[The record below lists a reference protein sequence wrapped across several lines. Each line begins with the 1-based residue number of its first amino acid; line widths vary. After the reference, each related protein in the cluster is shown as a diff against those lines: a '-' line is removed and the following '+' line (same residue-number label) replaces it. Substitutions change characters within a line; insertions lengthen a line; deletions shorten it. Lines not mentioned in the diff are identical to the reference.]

1 MHLRRRQARLPHETI
16 ITLIDVVF
24 FLLVFFMLVG
34 RMDATSPFEL
44 SPPISLN
51 GDALPAGGVTV
62 SLAVDGR
69 LALDGVVRPRG
80 DIVERLRAVV
90 AASEEPLLVRINA
103 QAGAPVRYLLRLV
116 TALESLERGDV
127 VLVVTPKVR

>member
-34 RMDATSPFEL
+34 RMDTTSPFEL

-80 DIVERLRAVV
+80 EIVERLRAMATV
-90 AASEEPLLVRINA
+90 SNEPLLVRINA
-103 QAGAPVRYLLRLV
+103 HAGAPVRHLLRLV
-116 TALESLERGDV
+116 TALESLEKGDV

>member
-1 MHLRRRQARLPHETI
+1 MRFRRHQVRPQHETI

-44 SPPISLN
+44 SPPISAN
-51 GDALPAGGVTV
+51 GDSLPSGGVTV

-69 LALDGVVRPRG
+69 LALDGVERPRG
-80 DIVERLRAVV
+80 EIIERLHAMVTQ
-90 AASEEPLLVRINA
+90 SKEPLLVRINA
-103 QAGAPVRYLLRLV
+103 QAGAPVRHLLHLV
-116 TALESLERGDV
+116 TALEGLAKGDV

>member
-1 MHLRRRQARLPHETI
+1 MHFRRHLGRPQHETI

-34 RMDATSPFEL
+34 RMDATSPFEF
-44 SPPISLN
+44 SPPISVD
-51 GDALPAGGVTV
+51 GDSLPSGGVTV

-69 LALDGVVRPRG
+69 LALDGVVRPRD
-80 DIVERLRAVV
+80 DIVERLHAVV
-90 AASEEPLLVRINA
+90 AASDEPLLVRINA
-103 QAGAPVRYLLRLV
+103 HAGAPVRHLLRLV
-116 TALESLERGDV
+116 TALEGLAKGDV